1 VKIDSILKEYLEDKV
16 YEFQRPEFLEL
27 DPLQI
32 PHLFELPQDQEIAGF
47 FAATIAW
54 GNRKSIISNAKK
66 IMVRMGHAPFEF
78 VMESKW
84 EHQEALMPFVHRT
97 FNEHDLQYFFASL
110 RNIYTHHGGMKALF
124 QGDKNEAYLNNRI
137 VHFRNIF
144 FELDHPK
151 RSEKH
156 VSDPSRGS
164 AAKRLNMML
173 RWFVRKD
180 VPGVDLGIWN
190 DIIHPRQLSCPL
202 DVHSGNIARQLGLL
216 SRKQNDA
223 KALMELDSSLRL
235 LDSNDPV
242 KYDFALFGIG
252 VSKNMI

>member
-1 VKIDSILKEYLEDKV
+1 MKIDSILKEYLEDKV

-84 EHQEALMPFVHRT
+84 KHQEALMPFVHRT

-110 RNIYTHHGGMKALF
+110 RNIYIHHGGMKALF
-124 QGDKNEAYLNNRI
+124 QGDENEAYLNNRI

-223 KALMELDSSLRL
+223 KALMELDTSLRL

>member
-1 VKIDSILKEYLEDKV
+1 MEIDSILKEYLDEKV
-16 YEFQRPEFLEL
+16 YEFQRPEFIEF

-32 PHLFELPQDQEIAGF
+32 PHLFDLPEDQEISGF

-54 GNRKSIISNAKK
+54 GNRKSILSNARK
-66 IMVRMGHAPFEF
+66 IIERMGHSPFEF

-84 EHQEALMPFVHRT
+84 RHQEILMPFVHRT
-97 FNEHDLQYFFASL
+97 FNEHDLQYFFKSL
-110 RNIYTHHGGMKALF
+110 RNIYINHNGMKGLF
-124 QGDKNEAYLNNRI
+124 GGEKNEPYLNERI
-137 VHFRNIF
+137 VNFRKVF
-144 FELDHPK
+144 FELDHLQ

-156 VSDPSRGS
+156 VSDPSKGS

-180 VPGVDLGIWN
+180 VSGVDLGIWN
-190 DIIHPRQLSCPL
+190 DIIQPSQLSCPL
-202 DVHSGNIARQLGLL
+202 DVHSGNVARQLGLL

-223 KALMELDSSLRL
+223 RALRELDCSLRL
-235 LDSNDPV
+235 LDPIDPV

-252 VSKNMI
+252 VSKSQI